1 MKVYSTTVLI
11 NFILFF
17 HNLVLFMLVVT
28 PFKLQITKYLVKFL
42 FLKNVITPV
51 KSHIIGAH

>member
-1 MKVYSTTVLI
+1 
-11 NFILFF
+11 
-17 HNLVLFMLVVT
+17 MLVVT

-42 FLKNVITPV
+42 FLKNVMTPF